1 MDFELSADQKLLL
14 ETAASFVKRESPV
27 TRLRKLRDDAIGWQ
41 KPAWKAMA
49 ELGWLAIAFP
59 EEAGGLGG
67 SFVDAAIVL
76 EQLGTTLVP
85 EPFIPTLV
93 AATTLARGGD
103 AAQRD
108 RWLAPA
114 LAGDT
119 SLALAWGEEGGRYH
133 PCHITTRAEKKGDGW
148 VLRGAKTFVD
158 NGHAADALV
167 VSARTSGSDDDREGV
182 SLFVVAPDAPGVTRR
197 AFATIDGHRAAHVA
211 LDGATVAAGALLG
224 EAGAGASVLDEALDV
239 GAAAACAESVGVMRA
254 VLAMTCDYLRTREQF
269 GVKIGSFQAL
279 QHRAVDM
286 FVETELSRSVSM
298 MASIKV
304 SSPDATERAAAIS
317 AAKAQV
323 AESGRFVT
331 QQAIQLHGGIGV
343 TDEHD
348 VGLYFKR
355 MHALI
360 TAFGDQEHHVAR
372 FAALPTFA

>member
-14 ETAASFVKRESPV
+14 ETAANFVKRESPV
-27 TRLRKLRDDAIGWQ
+27 ARLRKLRDDAVGWE
-41 KPAWKAMA
+41 KPTWKAMA
-49 ELGWLAIAFP
+49 ELGWLAIAFS
-59 EEAGGLGG
+59 EDAGGLGG

-85 EPFIPTLV
+85 EPFVPTLV
-93 AATTLARGGD
+93 AATAIARRGD
-103 AAQRD
+103 AAQRE

-119 SLALAWGEEGGRYH
+119 SLALAWSEEGGRFRASH
-133 PCHITTRAEKKGDGW
+133 VATRGEKNGDGW
-148 VLRGAKTFVD
+148 VLRGAKSFVE

-167 VSARTSGSDDDREGV
+167 VSARTAGAEGDREGI
-182 SLFVVAPDAPGVTRR
+182 SLFVVAADAPSLTRR
-197 AFATIDGHRAAHVA
+197 AFRTIDGHHAANVS
-211 LDGATVAAGALLG
+211 LDGVTLGADALLG
-224 EAGAGASVLDEALDV
+224 EAGSAATTLDEAVDV
-239 GAAAACAESVGVMRA
+239 GAAAACAESVGLMRA

-304 SSPDATERAAAIS
+304 ASNDATERAAAIS
-317 AAKAQV
+317 AAKAQI

-372 FAALPTFA
+372 FASLPTFA